1 MANVLQQFAERV
13 KRDIEAKIRTLK
25 AMDGI
30 TLSVGIDP
38 TAKYPDGKSVA
49 EVADF
54 VEYGTR
60 NMPPRP
66 FMRNVKTEYS
76 AAWRGMLRRA
86 VEKSAKTGQRLEP
99 LLEPIAQKMKSDVQE
114 SIMAEGAYRTGRL
127 HDSVV
132 ASVGTGTG
140 G

>member
-1 MANVLQQFAERV
+1 MANTLQQFAERV

-60 NMPPRP
+60 YMPPRP
-66 FMRNVKTEYS
+66 FMRNAKSENA
-76 AAWRGMLRRA
+76 AAWRGRLRRA
-86 VEKSAKTGQRLEP
+86 VERSLKTGEPIEP
-99 LLEPIAQKMKSDVQE
+99 LLETVAQKMKSDVQE
-114 SIMAEGAYRTGRL
+114 SIMAEGAYRPCRL

-132 ASVGTGTG
+132 ASVTTGAG

>member
-1 MANVLQQFAERV
+1 MNISQFAERV

-60 NMPPRP
+60 YMPPRP
-66 FMRNVKTEYS
+66 FMRAAKEERG

-86 VEKSAKTGQRLEP
+86 VEKSVKTGQPLEP
-99 LLEPIAQKMKSDVQE
+99 LLEPIAEKMKSDVQE
-114 SIMAEGAYRTGRL
+114 SIMGFAAYRTGRL

-132 ASVGTGTG
+132 AKVTTG